1 MDDNSM
7 KPPPPKRTKRASS
20 PSGSDVPAV
29 AAVAVTTNT
38 TNNSTNLMELINPL
52 LLNITSYLP
61 NEDLLKVARV
71 SKHFNEMIPR
81 ATTYESRAPGTII
94 TVLHMRPSTKDL
106 DHYWW
111 QCQLGRLGK
120 LVQQLQRR
128 SRTNPR
134 LLQQYQHASMLDY
147 HEFTLA
153 EINEWEDDGQEQFE
167 KYEDLVFH
175 QIKTIGPQFP
185 GITSLDFCF
194 STTAVTTG
202 PREKV
207 CILETLPFLLPSLR
221 EVDFTNTCACTI
233 IVNNYFGNCPQ
244 LERMTFHN
252 NNQVG
257 TCFGF
262 DGTALMKAHNLKEL
276 HMDDAVFVV
285 YDHEVA
291 GVLLEMTEDAED
303 DAAALPTLLL
313 QKCSSTVLERVS
325 LRNAKFAV
333 LGCHHDMP
341 QMALLNFIRN
351 APMTLRWFRSN
362 LTKDNIA
369 IVQQERP
376 AIEFVQ

>member
-1 MDDNSM
+1 
-7 KPPPPKRTKRASS
+7 
-20 PSGSDVPAV
+20 
-29 AAVAVTTNT
+29 
-38 TNNSTNLMELINPL
+38 
-52 LLNITSYLP
+52 
-61 NEDLLKVARV
+61 
-71 SKHFNEMIPR
+71 
-81 ATTYESRAPGTII
+81 
-94 TVLHMRPSTKDL
+94 
-106 DHYWW
+106 
-111 QCQLGRLGK
+111 
-120 LVQQLQRR
+120 
-128 SRTNPR
+128 
-134 LLQQYQHASMLDY
+134 
-147 HEFTLA
+147 
-153 EINEWEDDGQEQFE
+153 
-167 KYEDLVFH
+167 
-175 QIKTIGPQFP
+175 
-185 GITSLDFCF
+185 
-194 STTAVTTG
+194 
-202 PREKV
+202 
-207 CILETLPFLLPSLR
+207 
-221 EVDFTNTCACTI
+221 
-233 IVNNYFGNCPQ
+233 
-244 LERMTFHN
+244 MTFHN